1 MKIGHHI
8 VGVHKSA
15 LDWFAKERGGKLA
28 EDTAE
33 YEQWLSEREN
43 RQEDAELRALWD
55 SLDHLRTE
63 PAMLTHREAALAAIA
78 SRQARRRFVRS
89 IAAVLVLAVCIGF
102 GRWGYEHFS
111 FGPPSAG
118 TIERF
123 ATRQGQTGSVE
134 LIDGSLAILDT
145 DSEIR
150 ARMGDAGAREVEV
163 VRGRAMFEVRK
174 ANGRRFAVDVGETRV
189 IAIGTKFDVYRKHG
203 STEINL
209 LEGRLRIEPRT
220 SSAGAGH
227 GLDLVSGDRLV
238 IESDRWQLLR
248 GKASLYSGWASGQLT
263 FDDVPITAIVAELN
277 RYTRRPI
284 IVDAPE
290 VGRRRMSAVIRTH
303 DPLMFLRAVRTMGIA
318 QVREEPRGHVLV
330 LP

>member
-1 MKIGHHI
+1 MKIGHHM
-8 VGVHKSA
+8 VSVHKSA
-15 LDWFAKERGGKLA
+15 LDWFARERGGKLA
-28 EDTAE
+28 EDAAE
-33 YEQWLSEREN
+33 YERWLADPEN
-43 RQEDAELRALWD
+43 RRADADLRVLWD
-55 SLDHLRTE
+55 SLDHLRAA
-63 PAMLTHREAALAAIA
+63 PAMPAHREAALAAIG
-78 SRQARRRFVRS
+78 SRQARRRFMRS

-102 GRWGYEHFS
+102 GRWGYEHS
-111 FGPPSAG
+111 FGPPTAAAM
-118 TIERF
+118 ERF

-150 ARMGDAGAREVEV
+150 ARIRDTGAREVEV

-174 ANGRRFAVDVGETRV
+174 ANGRRFAVDVGETRI
-189 IAIGTKFDVYRKHG
+189 IAIGTKFDVYRKDG
-203 STEINL
+203 TTEINL

-227 GLDLVSGDRLV
+227 GLDLVGGDRLV
-238 IESDRWQLLR
+238 IESDRWRLLR

-263 FDDVPITAIVAELN
+263 FDDVPITTIVAELN

-284 IVDAPE
+284 IIDAPE
-290 VGRRRMSAVIRTH
+290 VARRRMSAVIRTH
-303 DPLMFLRAVRTMGIA
+303 DPLMFLRAVRKMGIA
-318 QVREEPRGHVLV
+318 EVREEPRGHVLV